1 MGNWVLK
8 KVLIMPLIVE
18 VLVKDP
24 HAGIVT
30 NDVYTD
36 RVLTIDKYDGQYY
49 MGDPTPTISEYEAE
63 PVSASLS
70 LQGIM
75 DLTVPTGGS
84 GGKAIHLVATADIS
98 DMSVYG
104 IGSASNGGGTD
115 GQEYTFPSISVIW
128 HAHFTC

>member
-1 MGNWVLK
+1 MTVSIIWS
-8 KVLIMPLIVE
+8 
-18 VLVKDP
+18 
-24 HAGIVT
+24 
-30 NDVYTD
+30 
-36 RVLTIDKYDGQYY
+36 
-49 MGDPTPTISEYEAE
+49 DPTPTISEYEAE

-115 GQEYTFPSISVIW
+115 GQEYTFPSISVTSGMHILLAREKSAMDAYMDASNIFDW
-128 HAHFTC
+128 